1 MTSRRFGA
9 SAALGHSLLSRSA
22 FAAPV
27 VAPAVDVAPR
37 SFVRSGGT
45 SEIAGGG
52 GATFVLWGTA
62 SGTACSDD
70 LSTGRAR
77 LEPLPL
83 AAGVVFDGQTFLAAA
98 ASR

>member
-1 MTSRRFGA
+1 M
-9 SAALGHSLLSRSA
+9 
-22 FAAPV
+22 
-27 VAPAVDVAPR
+27 
-37 SFVRSGGT
+37 
-45 SEIAGGG
+45 
-52 GATFVLWGTA
+52 LWGTA